1 MTITLW
7 FILILWG
14 IFVGATV
21 LLSLVNLFHILHYG
35 FWTFKS
41 AAFSLFYYG
50 TVIIIL
56 FWAWQNLGQFDWNQA
71 LFTIGTPN
79 LSLPTSL

>member
-1 MTITLW
+1 MIIPLWTILLLW
-7 FILILWG
+7 A
-14 IFVGATV
+14 IFVGFTV

-41 AAFSLFYYG
+41 ALFSLFYYG
-50 TVIIIL
+50 TVAIIL
-56 FWAWQNLGQFDWNQA
+56 FWAWQEIGQFDLSQP
-71 LFTIGTPN
+71 LFIIGKPE

>member
-1 MTITLW
+1 MIIPLWTILLLW
-7 FILILWG
+7 A
-14 IFVGATV
+14 IFVGFTV

-41 AAFSLFYYG
+41 ALFSLLYYG

-56 FWAWQNLGQFDWNQA
+56 FWAWQELGQFDLSQP
-71 LFTIGTPN
+71 LFTVGKSN
-79 LSLPTSL
+79 FSLPASF

>member
-1 MTITLW
+1 MAIPLW
-7 FILILWG
+7 IILVLWG
-14 IFVGATV
+14 IFVGFTV

-41 AAFSLFYYG
+41 ALFSLFYYG

-56 FWAWQNLGQFDWNQA
+56 YWAWLELGNFDWNQT
-71 LFTIGTPN
+71 LFTFGLPDFSKPP
-79 LSLPTSL
+79 SL